1 MKDRAN
7 LKKLLPSSQTLA
19 FVGLMLVCLLV
30 FGLLK
35 PAYATGSN
43 LYAIVLSAC
52 LSAVLACS
60 MGIVISAGGFDL
72 CIGHTAGFAA
82 LMCGYFLR
90 TVGLDAW
97 PAMALA
103 LASALLI
110 GAINGFLISR
120 MGISS
125 FIVTLGMQFVL
136 VGVRQWITAGNSYRA
151 SNVLKKFAQ
160 GQVLGVSNLILI
172 SAAMLIVIG
181 FVMQKTAFGR
191 KMQFTGANI
200 IAADYSGI
208 PTKRYTFLAF
218 LLSSGIAGV
227 VGILQFGKLTSA
239 TNNMG
244 DGWLFNAMTIA
255 VFSGVIFGRFKAHG
269 IALVALL
276 ITMITTGINMLGVSS
291 AWTNFVLGAILLF
304 SLFAGKYIRIIG
316 KHQKKGRATHGCEK
330 TVQSGR

>member
-1 MKDRAN
+1 MKFN
-7 LKKLLPSSQTLA
+7 LKKFLPGPQTLS
-19 FVGLMLVCLLV
+19 FVGLMLICLLV

-35 PAYATGSN
+35 PAYATADN

-52 LSAVLACS
+52 LSAVLAAG
-60 MGIVISAGGFDL
+60 MGVVISAGGFDL

-90 TVGLDAW
+90 TAGMDTY
-97 PAMALA
+97 PALLLA
-103 LASALLI
+103 LACAVLI
-110 GAINGFLISR
+110 GAVNGFLVAR

-151 SNVLKKFAQ
+151 SNVLKRFAQ
-160 GQVLGVSNLILI
+160 GGVLGISNLILI
-172 SAAMLIVIG
+172 SAVLLIVIG

-191 KMQFTGANI
+191 KMQFTGSNI
-200 IAADYSGI
+200 VTSDYSGI

-218 LLSSGIAGV
+218 LLSGAIAGA
-227 VGILQFGKLTSA
+227 VGILQFAKLTSA
-239 TNNMG
+239 TINMG

-276 ITMITTGINMLGVSS
+276 LTMITTGINMLGVSS
-291 AWTNFVLGAILLF
+291 AWTNFVLGAILLL
-304 SLFAGKYIRIIG
+304 SLFAGKYLQFNQR
-316 KHQKKGRATHGCEK
+316 KSKKGSASHGCEK
-330 TVQSGR
+330 AV